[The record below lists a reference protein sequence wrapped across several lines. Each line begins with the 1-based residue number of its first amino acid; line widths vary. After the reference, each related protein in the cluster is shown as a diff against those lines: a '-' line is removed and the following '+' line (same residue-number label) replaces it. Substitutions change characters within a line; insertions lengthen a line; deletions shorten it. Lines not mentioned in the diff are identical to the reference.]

1 MIKLAGGHKTFIRFL
16 VFFTIIFSKNVFAVQ
31 IYDYHTENF
40 INKINLKIL
49 TVNSYD
55 KQIYF
60 RIYKDDF
67 PNAYVTEENIIY
79 LSSGLLVYLERI
91 IL

>member
-55 KQIYF
+55 KQICNIPKSESYF
-60 RIYKDDF
+60 RLLYFNIYIQGTR
-67 PNAYVTEENIIY
+67 AE
-79 LSSGLLVYLERI
+79 SQR
-91 IL
+91 